1 MRNLTT
7 KTERNYRSSKRLWM
21 ISFLLMAVSLLSST
35 CTQQPEEFKPTP
47 YELEIPRFFPTQ
59 LNIPYDNPLTVE
71 GVELGR
77 HLFYDEQLCGYIGT
91 EPDSMMSC
99 ATCHVQEHAFKAG
112 SDHPRFPGGK
122 VFGRNGNYTH
132 HNMLPLMNLVFN
144 SEGYLWSGAVNPEN
158 PNPQMRNIEDIVRMT
173 ILDPNEM
180 NGTLE
185 QTIEA
190 ISSNPKY
197 PEMFRKAFGSEEIT
211 IDRIEKAIAQFV
223 RTLISANSK
232 FDRYLLGLEQLTP
245 QELSGYILF
254 STEEGAD
261 CFHCHGGSGTPLFT
275 TNLFYNN
282 ALDGTHSDP
291 QDHAS
296 VTGSPNDIGTYRA
309 PTLRNITVTAPY
321 MHDGRFATL
330 DEVLNF
336 YNSELVE
343 SPTVSPLMHKLDD
356 GGANLTPSEI
366 ADLKAFL
373 NTLTDEEFLTNPK
386 FSNPNP

>member
-1 MRNLTT
+1 MRMAHNS
-7 KTERNYRSSKRLWM
+7 RSSKRRELLL
-21 ISFLLMAVSLLSST
+21 FLLLAMVFLSAT
-35 CTQQPEEFKPTP
+35 CTQPPEETPTP
-47 YELEIPRFFPTQ
+47 YELEVPQFFPTQ

-77 HLFYDEQLCGYIGT
+77 HLFYDEHLCGYIGT
-91 EPDSMMSC
+91 EPDSLMSC

-112 SDHPRFPGGK
+112 IDNTRFPGGK
-122 VFGRNGNYTH
+122 VFGRSGNYTH
-132 HNMLPLMNLVFN
+132 HNMLPLINLVFN
-144 SEGYLWSGAVNPEN
+144 NEGYLWSGAVHSQN

-180 NGTLE
+180 NGSIETTLE
-185 QTIEA
+185 A
-190 ISSNPKY
+190 IRTNPKY
-197 PEMFRKAFGSEEIT
+197 PEMFQKAFGSDEIT
-211 IDRIEKAIAQFV
+211 IERIEKAIAQFV

-232 FDRYLLGLEQLTP
+232 FDRYLRGQEQLTP
-245 QELSGYILF
+245 QELNGYILF

-282 ALDGTHSDP
+282 ALDETHTDT

-296 VTGSPNDIGTYRA
+296 VTENSNDIGTYRA
-309 PTLRNITVTAPY
+309 PTLRNIAVTAPY
-321 MHDGRFATL
+321 MHDGKFSSL
-330 DEVLNF
+330 DQVLNF
-336 YNSELVE
+336 YNSELVM
-343 SPTVSPLMHKLDD
+343 SPTVSPLMHKINE
-356 GGANLTPSEI
+356 GGTHLTPSQI

>member
-1 MRNLTT
+1 MRNQTMRMAHNSLFSKRRKLLFFLLLTT
-7 KTERNYRSSKRLWM
+7 V
-21 ISFLLMAVSLLSST
+21 FLSAT
-35 CTQQPEEFKPTP
+35 CTQPPENTPTP
-47 YELEIPRFFPTQ
+47 YKLEIPQFFPTQ

-77 HLFYDEQLCGYIGT
+77 HLFYDEHLCGYIGT
-91 EPDSMMSC
+91 EPDSLMSC

-112 SDHPRFPGGK
+112 IDNIRFPGGK
-122 VFGRNGNYTH
+122 VFGRSGNYTH
-132 HNMLPLMNLVFN
+132 HNMLPLINLVFN
-144 SEGYLWSGAVNPEN
+144 NEGYLWSGAVHSQN

-180 NGTLE
+180 NSSIERTLE
-185 QTIEA
+185 A
-190 ISSNPKY
+190 IRTNPKY
-197 PEMFRKAFGSEEIT
+197 PEMFQKAFGSDEIT
-211 IDRIEKAIAQFV
+211 IERIEKAIAQFV

-232 FDRYLLGLEQLTP
+232 FDRYLRGQEQLTP
-245 QELSGYILF
+245 QELNGYILF

-282 ALDGTHSDP
+282 ALNETHTDP

-296 VTGSPNDIGTYRA
+296 VTGNTNDIGTYRA
-309 PTLRNITVTAPY
+309 PTLRNIAVTAPY
-321 MHDGRFATL
+321 MHDGRFSSL
-330 DEVLNF
+330 DQVLNF
-336 YNSELVE
+336 YNSELVT
-343 SPTVSPLMHKLDD
+343 SPTVSPLMHKINE
-356 GGANLTPSEI
+356 GGANLTPSQI

-373 NTLTDEEFLTNPK
+373 NTLTDEEFLSNPK

>member
-1 MRNLTT
+1 MRNQTMRMAHNSLF
-7 KTERNYRSSKRLWM
+7 SKRRKLLF
-21 ISFLLMAVSLLSST
+21 FLLLATVFLSAT
-35 CTQQPEEFKPTP
+35 CTQPPENTPTP
-47 YELEIPRFFPTQ
+47 YKLEIPQFFPTQ

-77 HLFYDEQLCGYIGT
+77 HLFYDEHLCGYIGT
-91 EPDSMMSC
+91 EPDSLMSC

-112 SDHPRFPGGK
+112 IDNIRFPGGK
-122 VFGRNGNYTH
+122 VFGRSGNYTH
-132 HNMLPLMNLVFN
+132 HNMLPLINLVFN
-144 SEGYLWSGAVNPEN
+144 NEGYLWSGAVHSQN

-180 NGTLE
+180 NSSIERTLE
-185 QTIEA
+185 A
-190 ISSNPKY
+190 IRTNPKY
-197 PEMFRKAFGSEEIT
+197 PEMFQKAFGSDEIT
-211 IDRIEKAIAQFV
+211 IERIEKAIAQFV

-232 FDRYLLGLEQLTP
+232 FDRYLRGQEQLTP
-245 QELSGYILF
+245 QELNGYILF

-282 ALDGTHSDP
+282 ALNETHTDP

-296 VTGSPNDIGTYRA
+296 VTENTNDIGTYRA
-309 PTLRNITVTAPY
+309 PTLRNIAVTAPY
-321 MHDGRFATL
+321 MHDGRFSSL
-330 DEVLNF
+330 DQVLNF
-336 YNSELVE
+336 YNSELVT
-343 SPTVSPLMHKLDD
+343 SPTVSPLMHKINE
-356 GGANLTPSEI
+356 GGANLTPSQI

-373 NTLTDEEFLTNPK
+373 NTLTDEEFLSNPK

>member
-1 MRNLTT
+1 MRNQTMRMAHNSLF
-7 KTERNYRSSKRLWM
+7 SKRRKLLF
-21 ISFLLMAVSLLSST
+21 FLLLATVFLSAT
-35 CTQQPEEFKPTP
+35 CTQPPENTPTP
-47 YELEIPRFFPTQ
+47 YKLEIPQFFPTQ

-77 HLFYDEQLCGYIGT
+77 HLFYDEHLCGYIGT
-91 EPDSMMSC
+91 EPDSLMSC

-112 SDHPRFPGGK
+112 IDNIRFPGGK
-122 VFGRNGNYTH
+122 VFGRSGNYTH
-132 HNMLPLMNLVFN
+132 HNMLPLINLVFN
-144 SEGYLWSGAVNPEN
+144 NEGYLWSGAVHSQN

-180 NGTLE
+180 NSSIERTLE
-185 QTIEA
+185 A
-190 ISSNPKY
+190 IRTNPKY
-197 PEMFRKAFGSEEIT
+197 PEMFQKAFGSDEIT
-211 IDRIEKAIAQFV
+211 IERIEKAIAQFV

-232 FDRYLLGLEQLTP
+232 FDRYLRGQEQLTP
-245 QELSGYILF
+245 QELNGYILF

-282 ALDGTHSDP
+282 ALNETHTDP

-296 VTGSPNDIGTYRA
+296 VTGNTNDIGTYRT
-309 PTLRNITVTAPY
+309 PTLRNIAVTAPY
-321 MHDGRFATL
+321 MHDGRFSSL
-330 DEVLNF
+330 DQVLNF
-336 YNSELVE
+336 YNSELVT
-343 SPTVSPLMHKLDD
+343 SPTVSPLMHKINE
-356 GGANLTPSEI
+356 GGANLTPSQI

-373 NTLTDEEFLTNPK
+373 NTLTDEEFLSNPK